1 MGLEAHDGVV
11 AIHAAAVVGDLYEPL
26 AALLRRDADARRAR
40 VNGILD
46 EFLDDG
52 CGALHDFAGGD
63 PPGDFC

>member
-11 AIHAAAVVGDLYEPL
+11 AVHAAAVVGDLYEPL
-26 AALLRRDADARRAR
+26 AALLRRDADARRAC

-52 CGALHDFAGGD
+52 CGTLHDFTGGD
-63 PPGDFC
+63 PSSDFC